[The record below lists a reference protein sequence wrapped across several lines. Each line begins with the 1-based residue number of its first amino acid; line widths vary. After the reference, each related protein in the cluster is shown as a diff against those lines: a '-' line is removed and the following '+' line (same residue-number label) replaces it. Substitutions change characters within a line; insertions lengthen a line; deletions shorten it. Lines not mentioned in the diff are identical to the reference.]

1 MIWLVA
7 VEAQV
12 PVQWVKDAVLLQLL
26 HKLDSVPGLGTYIYA
41 LDVAKKVEKK
51 KNKRSKLIYCLS
63 PSNLLAQ
70 PSWRITDSLFPHSV
84 CRSPGDSQN
93 C

>member
-26 HKLDSVPGLGTYIYA
+26 HKLDSIPGLGTYIYA

-51 KNKRSKLIYCLS
+51 K
-63 PSNLLAQ
+63 
-70 PSWRITDSLFPHSV
+70 
-84 CRSPGDSQN
+84 
-93 C
+93 

>member
-51 KNKRSKLIYCLS
+51 KINEASSFTVCLLRTCWLS
-63 PSNLLAQ
+63 PA
-70 PSWRITDSLFPHSV
+70 
-84 CRSPGDSQN
+84 GE
-93 C
+93 

>member
-1 MIWLVA
+1 MCAFSSPFKTKPAKVECCNRLMIWLVA

-51 KNKRSKLIYCLS
+51 K
-63 PSNLLAQ
+63 
-70 PSWRITDSLFPHSV
+70 
-84 CRSPGDSQN
+84 
-93 C
+93 